1 VIEQGSVVESG
12 RHSVLLQKGGRY
24 ASLYHVQN
32 KEPQREPAPK
42 LALITSP

>member
-24 ASLYHVQN
+24 ASLYYSQG
-32 KEPQREPAPK
+32 REQA
-42 LALITSP
+42 AESRQEAVETTA